1 MAAVISQQS
10 EARLIAACLHSVR
23 ELARLDEDPVLPPP
37 PPPLVPRH
45 EVVVFSAKDSA
56 KIHDRF
62 TTRKTAR
69 WTDVNIPIEV
79 DLESLRAE
87 PTKKVGAPPAKKPS
101 SALALLLC
109 GLVAGVAAGAAF
121 LASPMGERPDVQR
134 TTHAVER
141 EAGRTIVGLKT
152 ATVSFVRTLS
162 R

>member
-10 EARLIAACLHSVR
+10 EARLVAACLHSVR
-23 ELARLDEDPVLPPP
+23 ELARLDDDPVLPPP
-37 PPPLVPRH
+37 PPPLALRR

-62 TTRKTAR
+62 TTRRTAR
-69 WTDVNIPIEV
+69 WTEVNIPIDV
-79 DLESLRAE
+79 DLEPLHAE
-87 PTKKVGAPPAKKPS
+87 PTKKVGAQRAKKPS
-101 SALALLLC
+101 SALALVLC

-134 TTHAVER
+134 TTRTIER
-141 EAGRTIVGLKT
+141 EAGRALSGMVQTS
-152 ATVSFVRTLS
+152 VSFVRTLS